1 MRVEIRGRHI
11 EVTDEI
17 RAYGER
23 SLDFALARLGVR
35 IESVRVYLL
44 DMNGPRGG
52 VDKCCRIDV
61 RLRPTG
67 SVFVEE
73 AASGLHSALDR
84 AAGRAGRTVRRALR
98 REQGRR
104 LDPCRLRSGVG
115 RSARL
120 QPGGPG

>member
-17 RAYGER
+17 RRHGER
-23 SLDFALARLGVR
+23 SLAFALARFGLR

-44 DMNGPRGG
+44 DVNGPRGG

-67 SVFVEE
+67 SVFVEG
-73 AASGLHSALDR
+73 AASGLRRALDR
-84 AAGRAGRTVRRALR
+84 AAGRAGRTVGRTLR
-98 REQGRR
+98 RERSRR
-104 LDPCRLRSGVG
+104 LDPCQLRTGTG
-115 RSARL
+115 RSTQL
-120 QPGGPG
+120 QPDNLG